1 MGETWV
7 NVDQVTSK
15 VQKDKTIQTPK
26 DAYLAELTT
35 G

>member
-1 MGETWV
+1 MDETWV

-15 VQKDKTIQTPK
+15 VQKDKTIKTPK
-26 DAYLAELTT
+26 DAYLADLTT